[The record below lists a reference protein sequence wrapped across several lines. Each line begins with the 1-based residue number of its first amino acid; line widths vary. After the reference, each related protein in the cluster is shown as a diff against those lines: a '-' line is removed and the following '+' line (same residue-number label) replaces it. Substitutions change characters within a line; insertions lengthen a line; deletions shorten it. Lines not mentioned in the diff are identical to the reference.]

1 MDGFGREARMQCERY
16 YSKLSE
22 GSTAETGPDAS
33 SRKVSDMCTNKY
45 DTKKKVIRIWEEFRE
60 NAVLFARK
68 KLPNSGKWPFANFKN

>member
-45 DTKKKVIRIWEEFRE
+45 DTKKKVIRI
-60 NAVLFARK
+60 
-68 KLPNSGKWPFANFKN
+68 